1 MKSPLLIGF
10 ILKNN
15 CYMPVWSSGDENE
28 ISKVINDPD
37 QYKACSLCR
46 NCFYGSPLVMKLK
59 LYPARGL
66 SDQVR
71 NPFLYELNKMV
82 QQIALEV
89 YYDIRSMPN
98 PP

>member
-1 MKSPLLIGF
+1 
-10 ILKNN
+10 
-15 CYMPVWSSGDENE
+15 
-28 ISKVINDPD
+28 
-37 QYKACSLCR
+37 
-46 NCFYGSPLVMKLK
+46 MKLK
-59 LYPARGL
+59 LYPAKRL
-66 SDQVR
+66 SDQIR

>member
-1 MKSPLLIGF
+1 
-10 ILKNN
+10 
-15 CYMPVWSSGDENE
+15 
-28 ISKVINDPD
+28 
-37 QYKACSLCR
+37 
-46 NCFYGSPLVMKLK
+46 MKLK